1 MTADDFF
8 AWVKA
13 HESAHDA
20 WGKFIVREVSNAV
33 ETEIGSDRFKGF
45 FKVQPG
51 CRVKAITSLTK
62 KLSKKNYSEPHLQM
76 TDLVGA
82 RFVVLLRTDIPIVE
96 KAICST
102 TAWNVRKDRNPT
114 DERLNAPQEFGYQ
127 SVHFIL
133 TNTHEREIEGV
144 QMPAQIACEVQV
156 RTVLQHAYAEL
167 GHDRIYKEEGTVPK
181 TVHRLVAQCMA
192 LMETTDEI
200 FCRAVAE
207 LDEVNRSRRQWA
219 HDLDERYR
227 EARAEFE
234 PTLDDEDAIDLLD
247 TFKYLAIAAKRSEVI
262 TIPSARMSK
271 IVGRATAENLFG
283 KPVVLLIYWLVTNH
297 NDEVSRDWPISR
309 FRPDLELIQADLG
322 NSA

>member
-1 MTADDFF
+1 MNATDFL
-8 AWVKA
+8 AWVSA
-13 HESAHDA
+13 QERAHDA
-20 WGKFIVREVSNAV
+20 WGKFVVEEVCSRIQ
-33 ETEIGSDRFKGF
+33 TEIGADRFDGF
-45 FKVQPG
+45 LKVPPKH
-51 CRVKAITSLTK
+51 RVKAIGSLTK
-62 KLSKKNYSEPHLQM
+62 KLQKKMYPDPRQQM

-96 KAICST
+96 QAICST

-133 TNTHEREIEGV
+133 TNTHDREIEGI
-144 QMPAQIACEVQV
+144 QIPAQIACEVQV

-167 GHDRIYKEEGTVPK
+167 GHDRIYKEEGAVPK

-200 FCRAVAE
+200 FCRAVDE

-227 EARAEFE
+227 EALVEFN
-234 PTLDDEDAIDLLD
+234 PTLDDEDATDLLD
-247 TFKYLAIAAKRSEVI
+247 TYKHLTIEAKLVDVV
-262 TIPSARMSK
+262 TLPSARMLK
-271 IVGRATAENLFG
+271 LVGRATAENLFG
-283 KPVVLLIYWLVTNH
+283 KPVVLLVYWLVKNH
-297 NDEVSRDWPISR
+297 NDDVSRDWPISR
-309 FRPDLELIQADLG
+309 FRADLELIQADLG
-322 NSA
+322 ISA